1 MSSLTINPA
10 VEIDHIPI
18 WKTQLTDFNYDR
30 KFLEQDKLWKTNAL
44 SKESYTLY
52 NKERLDFIPESS
64 NEISNWLEKFK
75 KNNDIFNLLGSLLDS
90 ELNKKYVYSEYPLE
104 FKDTTIETFL
114 RRNCQLIYRV
124 INDAP
129 KYSMYKHYDN
139 RSVFGNFFINLC
151 DNPDVATEFY
161 NTGTTLNTDVL
172 DDNSGIFYKGPTTCC
187 DGLFFMNSY
196 HTWHGVNN
204 RSDKN
209 RFILNIVVYFN
220 ELTY

>member
-64 NEISNWLEKFK
+64 NEISNWLEEFK

-139 RSVFGNFFINLC
+139 RSVFGNFFISKKIYSQN
-151 DNPDVATEFY
+151 
-161 NTGTTLNTDVL
+161 
-172 DDNSGIFYKGPTTCC
+172 
-187 DGLFFMNSY
+187 
-196 HTWHGVNN
+196 
-204 RSDKN
+204 KN
-209 RFILNIVVYFN
+209 
-220 ELTY
+220 

>member
-1 MSSLTINPA
+1 MSNLTVNPA
-10 VEIDHIPI
+10 VEVEHIPI
-18 WKTQLTDFNYDR
+18 WKAKLSDFNYSR
-30 KFLEQDKLWKTNAL
+30 EFLEQDKLWKTNAL
-44 SKESYTLY
+44 SEESYTLY

-64 NEISNWLEKFK
+64 HEFSNWLENFK
-75 KNNDIFNLLGSLLDS
+75 NNNDIFSLLGNLFDND
-90 ELNKKYVYSEYPLE
+90 LNKGFVLSEYPLE
-104 FKDTTIETFL
+104 FKGTTIEQFL

-139 RSVFGNFFINLC
+139 RSVFGNFFINLTE
-151 DNPDVATEFY
+151 NPDVATEFY

-172 DDNSGIFYKGPTTCC
+172 DENSGIFYKGPTTCC

-204 RSDKN
+204 RSDKH